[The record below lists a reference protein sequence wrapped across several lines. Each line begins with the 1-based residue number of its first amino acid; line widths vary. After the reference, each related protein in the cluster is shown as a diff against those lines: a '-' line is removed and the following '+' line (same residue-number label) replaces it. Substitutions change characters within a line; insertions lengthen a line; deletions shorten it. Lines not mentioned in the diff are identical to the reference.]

1 VSGSRWYNAG
11 DMNEVWIAGGGLAG
25 SEAAWQAAER
35 GTDVV
40 LFEMRPTKMTPAHH
54 TSGLAEL
61 VCSNSFKSDALTTAH
76 GLLKAELRELGGLL
90 VSLAEE
96 VRVPAGSA
104 LAVDREAFSARVEA
118 ALLSHPRIRI
128 VREELTALP
137 ADRPVLVATGPLTSD
152 AMAAALQTA
161 IGGPAL
167 FFFDA
172 IAPIVDAETIDRSLV
187 FAGSRY
193 GQGDDYLNCPLDR
206 AQYDALRMALVGAES
221 APVKDFDRELL
232 FEGCLPIEELAA
244 RGEMTM
250 AFGPLRPVG
259 LVDPR
264 TGRRP
269 YAVVQLR
276 CENLESTMYGL
287 VGFQTRLKHGEQ
299 VRIFRGIPG
308 LESAEFLRL
317 GAMHRNAFLDA
328 PAVLDPDLRLRA
340 APNILVA
347 GQLTGAEGYCE
358 AQATGFIAGV
368 NLARIARGEPALVFP
383 PETAL
388 GALTH
393 YLATAPVRPFQP
405 MNFNFGLLP
414 PLARARNRM
423 EKKVAF
429 TERALGALRR
439 FASLTP
445 DLHTA
450 TPVAA
455 AAAPSA
461 QPARSAV
468 GLAAV
473 GILVGWALLAAGG
486 CAKSPPPATVP
497 PETAPPAVADTLVE
511 IPLPPEP
518 EDAEEPKPAPSLE
531 VAEEMAEELPGG
543 TRHVKLVVRGTP
555 TRAGVTAFLEQYV
568 ADHRPDNRELW
579 VSVFLPGMDL
589 QSIEYALAIAR
600 PGQSPKIMV
609 RESVQTYR

>member
-1 VSGSRWYNAG
+1 MTS
-11 DMNEVWIAGGGLAG
+11 EVWIAGGGLAG

-35 GTDVV
+35 GIDVV
-40 LFEMRPTKMTPAHH
+40 LFEMRPRKMTPAHH

-61 VCSNSFKSDALTTAH
+61 VCSNSFKSDALSTAH

-90 VSLAEE
+90 VRLAEE

-104 LAVDREAFSARVEA
+104 LAVDRAAFSARVEA
-118 ALLSHPRIRI
+118 ALASHPRIRI
-128 VREELTALP
+128 VRDELTALP
-137 ADRPVLVATGPLTSD
+137 TDRPVLVATGPLTSD
-152 AMAAALQTA
+152 AMAAALKA
-161 IGGPAL
+161 VIGGPAL

-172 IAPIVDAETIDRSLV
+172 IAPIVDADTIDRSRV

-193 GQGDDYLNCPLDR
+193 GQGEDYLNCPLDR
-206 AQYDALRMALVGAES
+206 EQYDALREALVGAES
-221 APVKDFDRELL
+221 AAVKDFDRELL

-244 RGEMTM
+244 RGKKTM

-259 LVDPR
+259 LIDPR

-299 VRIFRGIPG
+299 VRIFQSIPG

-317 GAMHRNAFLDA
+317 GAMHRNAFLNA
-328 PAVLDPDLRLRA
+328 PEVLDPDLRLRA
-340 APNILVA
+340 QPNVFIA

-368 NLARIARGEPALVFP
+368 NMARIARGEPTLVFP
-383 PETAL
+383 AETAL

-393 YLATAPVRPFQP
+393 YLATAPVQPFQP

-414 PLARARNRM
+414 PIARMRNRM
-423 EKKVAF
+423 EKKLAF
-429 TERALGALRR
+429 ADRALAALRR
-439 FASLTP
+439 FAAP
-445 DLHTA
+445 DLPLEPA
-450 TPVAA
+450 S
-455 AAAPSA
+455 AAPSA
-461 QPARSAV
+461 PELRRAPV
-468 GLAAV
+468 GLA
-473 GILVGWALLAAGG
+473 LVSVVLGWALLAAGG
-486 CAKSPPPATVP
+486 CAKAPAPTPVP
-497 PETAPPAVADTLVE
+497 PETAPPAAPDTLAE

-518 EDAEEPKPAPSLE
+518 EDAEEPETAPPLE

-543 TRHVKLVVRGTP
+543 TRHVKLVVRGSP
-555 TRAGVTAFLEQYV
+555 TKAGVTSLLEKYV
-568 ADHRPDNRELW
+568 ADHRPENRELW

-600 PGQSPKIMV
+600 PGQSPRIMV

>member
-1 VSGSRWYNAG
+1 
-11 DMNEVWIAGGGLAG
+11 
-25 SEAAWQAAER
+25 
-35 GTDVV
+35 
-40 LFEMRPTKMTPAHH
+40 
-54 TSGLAEL
+54 
-61 VCSNSFKSDALTTAH
+61 
-76 GLLKAELRELGGLL
+76 
-90 VSLAEE
+90 
-96 VRVPAGSA
+96 
-104 LAVDREAFSARVEA
+104 
-118 ALLSHPRIRI
+118 
-128 VREELTALP
+128 
-137 ADRPVLVATGPLTSD
+137 
-152 AMAAALQTA
+152 
-161 IGGPAL
+161 
-167 FFFDA
+167 
-172 IAPIVDAETIDRSLV
+172 
-187 FAGSRY
+187 
-193 GQGDDYLNCPLDR
+193 
-206 AQYDALRMALVGAES
+206 
-221 APVKDFDRELL
+221 
-232 FEGCLPIEELAA
+232 
-244 RGEMTM
+244 
-250 AFGPLRPVG
+250 
-259 LVDPR
+259 
-264 TGRRP
+264 
-269 YAVVQLR
+269 
-276 CENLESTMYGL
+276 MYGL

-388 GALTH
+388 GALSH

-414 PLARARNRM
+414 PLARMRNRM

-429 TERALGALRR
+429 AERALAALRR
-439 FASLTP
+439 FAAPAP
-445 DLHTA
+445 DLPLHPA
-450 TPVAA
+450 S
-455 AAAPSA
+455 AAPEPSA
-461 QPARSAV
+461 PEVRRAAV
-468 GLAAV
+468 GLATV
-473 GILVGWALLAAGG
+473 GVVLGWALLAAGG

-497 PETAPPAVADTLVE
+497 PETAPPAAPDTLSE

-518 EDAEEPKPAPSLE
+518 EDAEEPETAPTLE

-543 TRHVKLVVRGTP
+543 TRHVKLVVRGAP
-555 TRAGVTAFLEQYV
+555 TRAGVTALLERYV

-600 PGQSPKIMV
+600 PGQSPRIMV

>member
-1 VSGSRWYNAG
+1 MS
-11 DMNEVWIAGGGLAG
+11 EVWIAGGGLAG

-35 GTDVV
+35 GADVV
-40 LFEMRPTKMTPAHH
+40 LFEMRPQKMTPAHH

-61 VCSNSFKSDALTTAH
+61 VCSNSFKSDALSTAH
-76 GLLKAELRELGGLL
+76 GLLKAELRTLGGLL
-90 VSLAEE
+90 VRLAEE

-104 LAVDREAFSARVEA
+104 LAVDRVAFSARVEE
-118 ALLSHPRIRI
+118 ALLRHPRIRI
-128 VREELTALP
+128 VREELAELP
-137 ADRPVLVATGPLTSD
+137 ADRPVLVATGPLTSE
-152 AMAAALQTA
+152 AMAAALQA
-161 IGGPAL
+161 VIGGPAL

-172 IAPIVDAETIDRSLV
+172 IAPIVDADTIDRSRV
-187 FAGSRY
+187 FSGSRY
-193 GQGDDYLNCPLDR
+193 GQGEDYLNCPLDR
-206 AQYDALRMALVGAES
+206 EQYDALRAALVGAES
-221 APVKDFDRELL
+221 AAVKDFDKELL

-244 RGEMTM
+244 RGEKTM

-259 LVDPR
+259 LHDPR

-276 CENLESTMYGL
+276 SENLERTMYGL

-317 GAMHRNAFLDA
+317 GAMHRNAFLNA
-328 PAVLDPDLRLRA
+328 PEVLDPDLRLRA
-340 APNILVA
+340 SPRTFIA

-368 NLARIARGEPALVFP
+368 NLARIARGEPTLTFP

-388 GALTH
+388 GALSH

-414 PLARARNRM
+414 PLARQRNRM

-429 TERALGALRR
+429 AERALSALMR
-439 FASLTP
+439 FAALAP
-445 DLHTA
+445 DLSRQA
-450 TPVAA
+450 NPAG
-455 AAAPSA
+455 AAAPNA
-461 QPARSAV
+461 PELRRAV
-468 GLAAV
+468 AGLATLSV
-473 GILVGWALLAAGG
+473 VLGVALLAAGG
-486 CAKSPPPATVP
+486 CAKKPAQAPVP
-497 PETAPPAVADTLVE
+497 PEVAPPAAAPDTLTQ

-518 EDAEEPKPAPSLE
+518 EDAEEPKAPPPMDVEKE
-531 VAEEMAEELPGG
+531 VAEELPGG
-543 TRHVKLVVRGTP
+543 TRHVKLVVRGSP
-555 TRAGVTAFLEQYV
+555 TRAGVTALLQRYV
-568 ADHRPDNRELW
+568 EDHRPEDRELW

-600 PGQSPKIMV
+600 PGQAPRIMV